1 MMTTDP
7 EHQRLKDRVV
17 ETGLALAEARNNPPG
32 TPHGV
37 DIQRLA
43 QDDFD
48 DACQAVRD
56 YLSSPATQ
64 ELLPCPFCG
73 HADMLYEV
81 SSGGWNG
88 VTHCDYCGAIGPY
101 PQIGD
106 TKPSWNTRAPCIPP
120 SQDTEVEK
128 SRSVGAL
135 SDEDAA
141 KIGRSLMATIDAN
154 REHPLLKDWTP
165 AEDPAEIVGDL
176 LWAFDTPRFPD
187 NTAEQ
192 VYPSDAEI
200 YDEWVEFARAI
211 LSKSR
216 HSISPETLHKLWSL
230 AQTEA
235 QEQFMIDPRG
245 ILSGAGKA

>member
-1 MMTTDP
+1 MAWGCSTP
-7 EHQRLKDRVV
+7 ECG
-17 ETGLALAEARNNPPG
+17 TGDELSDLGASILAL
-32 TPHGV
+32 
-37 DIQRLA
+37 
-43 QDDFD
+43 
-48 DACQAVRD
+48 RD
-56 YLSSPATQ
+56 YLSDHPDWEAAPLRDRLNYIRSHGREHGCKCTTDSLFLKNHEPLCPSRLAGEALLEMAT
-64 ELLPCPFCG
+64 
-73 HADMLYEV
+73 
-81 SSGGWNG
+81 
-88 VTHCDYCGAIGPY
+88 
-101 PQIGD
+101 
-106 TKPSWNTRAPCIPP
+106 PCIPP

-176 LWAFDTPRFPD
+176 LWAFDTPRFLD

-200 YDEWVEFARAI
+200 YDEWVDWFGGMLKSRKKDIYEFARVI
-211 LSKSR
+211 LSKSPP
-216 HSISPETLHKLWSL
+216 SISPETLHKLWSL